1 MQLHKPMNKP
11 TRLFLAGTESGATRT
26 VSRLASP
33 PSSRSTDAN
42 PEGGRLKLAPAD
54 HGPGEYHL
62 ENRLAETIDGPMPL
76 EARCPKEWCVRLIL
90 DGAGRIHIWRANVDH
105 DAHAG
110 VISLINA
117 RFWVRENMKLIAMT
131 QPECKFDL
139 DAEPM
144 LHLFT
149 TDAAKGTPM
158 IGMLG
163 PFLMVHVLS
172 PQSRSGMSDLGH
184 RRQPA

>member
-1 MQLHKPMNKP
+1 MQQLHHNRNHAGK
-11 TRLFLAGTESGATRT
+11 LCLAGSQPQPART

-33 PSSRSTDAN
+33 PSAAGASPD
-42 PEGGRLKLAPAD
+42 RLKLANAD
-54 HGPGEYHL
+54 TGAGEYHL
-62 ENRLAETIDGPMPL
+62 ENRLAEMIKAPVPL
-76 EARCPKEWCVRLIL
+76 EARCPREWRVRLIL
-90 DGAGRIHIWRANVDH
+90 DGDGRVHIWRPSVDL
-105 DAHAG
+105 DAHEG

-117 RFWVRENMKLIAMT
+117 RFWVRENMQLLALS
-131 QPECKFDL
+131 QPECRFDL

-163 PFLMVHVLS
+163 PFLKVHVLTR
-172 PQSRSGMSDLGH
+172 PPVAGLALGN
-184 RRQPA
+184 RRRPA